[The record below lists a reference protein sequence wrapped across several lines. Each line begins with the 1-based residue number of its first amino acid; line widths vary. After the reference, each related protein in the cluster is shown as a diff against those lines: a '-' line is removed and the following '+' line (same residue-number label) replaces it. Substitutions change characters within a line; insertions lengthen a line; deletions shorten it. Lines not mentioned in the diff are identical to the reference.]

1 MMKQILKYGSLAFD
15 YFIITAIFVLSL
27 ILVLPFI
34 SVYIGIIG
42 YFEKPLWERELLDI
56 FRTIK
61 DNYRIIIKVNVL
73 VIVMLVASLLNI
85 NYFKSPSGLLESL
98 ILGASWIIFIVST
111 IILIFAPIVI
121 IKMDVNLKQVVF
133 NSFALILGGLFN
145 YILLIALC
153 YLFVYFSTKY
163 LFVLVIGVYFVAYS
177 IHYLSTANINNL
189 KYKGGNKV

>member
-85 NYFKSPSGLLESL
+85 NYFKSPSGLL
-98 ILGASWIIFIVST
+98 
-111 IILIFAPIVI
+111 
-121 IKMDVNLKQVVF
+121 
-133 NSFALILGGLFN
+133 
-145 YILLIALC
+145 
-153 YLFVYFSTKY
+153 
-163 LFVLVIGVYFVAYS
+163 
-177 IHYLSTANINNL
+177 
-189 KYKGGNKV
+189 